1 MIVFT
6 RNKLVGVEEPVNG
19 LYLASGLL
27 EDHIYG
33 LEVRL
38 RVDAATMTIK
48 GVEGAWRRYTT
59 PDCPRAVERLNR
71 AEGLCLVDDDF
82 SQRVHKLVG
91 RQACRHFANLILEC
105 CDCVI
110 KAAAL
115 EKGELAA
122 APAQPAGSEA
132 ARRPAPEE
140 ALPQAPAQ
148 PPADAS
154 AAYAQLEDAPEG
166 FFIDLHVHTFPASP
180 CATDG
185 VDQVLAEAKRIGLDG
200 ICITDHNYLWDPA
213 ELESL
218 AAKHGL
224 LVLGGNEVTTAQGDM
239 VVFGL
244 DRDIQGIITLA
255 ELRAMVEQAGGFLIA
270 AHPFRGFLTVGVEE
284 LGMEVEKAAG
294 RPMFGQVDALETLNS
309 KVTASENQFCAKVAQ
324 ALGRPATGGSDAH
337 LAGEVGINA
346 TRFAKKINNRAEL
359 LAALRQ
365 GEYQPIAFRQM
376 RKVD

>member
-1 MIVFT
+1 
-6 RNKLVGVEEPVNG
+6 
-19 LYLASGLL
+19 
-27 EDHIYG
+27 
-33 LEVRL
+33 
-38 RVDAATMTIK
+38 
-48 GVEGAWRRYTT
+48 
-59 PDCPRAVERLNR
+59 
-71 AEGLCLVDDDF
+71 
-82 SQRVHKLVG
+82 VG